1 MHRRVTVL
9 CSQEQAHNSK
19 HQNGKVLITF
29 FWGEA
34 HTEVSRW
41 PRTKQSFSQQRGREG
56 CKAGGKKSGLI
67 LSCNAGVLWSFPT
80 CCLSPLALYPHIE
93 VKLRLS
99 ELLHVHIV
107 FSPTSGY
114 LKSVWPSVEAEVAGD
129 QDTATAL
136 SWTGSREHQAMLC
149 CYSSTCKETKL
160 SMNCTTGAMLAAFE
174 YFTSLFSKRP
184 SWKRG
189 AGRQEVEFSWG
200 CTDLPRPQE
209 CAQDA
214 ARCPAD
220 CLPAFPLQV

>member
-1 MHRRVTVL
+1 MLLVSSAPLSMHRGETEAERAVA
-9 CSQEQAHNSK
+9 CAHC
-19 HQNGKVLITF
+19 F
-29 FWGEA
+29 FPYQWIS
-34 HTEVSRW
+34 EVSV
-41 PRTKQSFSQQRGREG
+41 T
-56 CKAGGKKSGLI
+56 
-67 LSCNAGVLWSFPT
+67 
-80 CCLSPLALYPHIE
+80 
-93 VKLRLS
+93 
-99 ELLHVHIV
+99 
-107 FSPTSGY
+107 TSGGWGCWG
-114 LKSVWPSVEAEVAGD
+114 SGHW
-129 QDTATAL
+129 ATAL
-136 SWTGSREHQAMLC
+136 SWTGSREHLAMLC

-200 CTDLPRPQE
+200 CTDLPWPQE